1 MPDFI
6 SDVPG
11 LCPPPEPYSYAVRHG
26 DTIYLAGQVALDEQ
40 MQIVGTT
47 LSEQGEQIWRNIAA
61 VLQRCGS
68 GIGDILKV
76 TYFLRDIREL
86 PAEIEIRK
94 RLFPEGRF
102 PAVTAVQAGALGLQG
117 LMMEVDVIAAV
128 ARG

>member
-1 MPDFI
+1 MADYI

-26 DTIYLAGQVALDEQ
+26 DTLYLAGQVALDEH
-40 MQIVGTT
+40 MRVVGAT
-47 LSEQGEQIWRNIAA
+47 LTEQGEQIWSNIAA
-61 VLQRCGS
+61 VLERCGS
-68 GIGDILKV
+68 GLRDILKV

-94 RLFPEGRF
+94 RLFPDGRF
-102 PAVTAVQAGALGLQG
+102 PAVTAVQAGALGLPG

-128 ARG
+128 TRG

>member
-1 MPDFI
+1 VPDFI

-61 VLQRCGS
+61 VLHRCGS